1 MSTFIIAEAGVNHNG
16 SIEMAK
22 ELILAAKEIGADAI
36 KFQSFK
42 AENLVTKKAEKANY
56 QKNTT
61 GNGESQYE
69 MLKKLELSYND
80 HLELIQTANAVGIEF
95 ISSPFDS
102 EAALMLS
109 GLGLRVLKI
118 PSGELTNIPFL
129 EEVAK
134 LPMDV
139 IISTGMANL
148 AEIEMAVETL
158 ENGVIKSL
166 TILHCVTEYPA
177 PYNEINLKAMNTIKA
192 AFNYPVGYSD
202 HTPGIEIPLAAVAV
216 GATVIEKHFTL
227 DKNLP
232 GPDHRA
238 SLDKEE
244 FRSMI
249 TAIRNIELSL
259 GDGVKRPAPCEIPNM
274 KVARKSIVAARDIK
288 AGEILSAAN
297 LTVKRPGTGIPPY
310 RWNELVGKT
319 ATRNFVK
326 DDLITL

>member
-16 SIEMAK
+16 SIELAK
-22 ELILAAKEIGADAI
+22 ELIVAAKEIGADAI
-36 KFQSFK
+36 KFQTFK
-42 AENLVTKKAEKANY
+42 ADNLVTRSAEKAQY
-56 QKNTT
+56 QKITT
-61 GNGESQYE
+61 EARESQHE
-69 MLKKLELSYND
+69 MLKKLELSYDD
-80 HLELIQTANAVGIEF
+80 HLELIQTANDTGIEF

-102 EAALMLS
+102 ESALMLS

-148 AEIEMAVETL
+148 AEIEMAVEAL
-158 ENGVIKSL
+158 AIGVIKSL

-202 HTPGIEIPLAAVAV
+202 HTPGIEIPLAAVAM

-227 DKNLP
+227 NKNLP
-232 GPDHRA
+232 GPDHKA

-244 FRSMI
+244 FRNMI
-249 TAIRNIELSL
+249 TAIRNVEVAL

-274 KVARKSIVAARDIK
+274 KIARKSIVAAQDIK
-288 AGEILSAAN
+288 AGEMLSPAN
-297 LTVKRPGTGIPPY
+297 LTVKRPGYGIQPN
-310 RWNELVGKT
+310 RWYELIGKT
-319 ATRNFVK
+319 ASRNFAK
-326 DDLITL
+326 DELITL